1 MIKKSKELN
10 NIKNGF
16 QQNKNKITI
25 QNLSKIK
32 KLIDTNIV
40 VSSYKKK
47 IKLNYVKQSQIL
59 PNLIKNIDKF

>member
-10 NIKNGF
+10 NIKSGF

>member
-1 MIKKSKELN
+1 MVKKSKELN
-10 NIKNGF
+10 NIKSGF

-32 KLIDTNIV
+32 KLIDVNIV
-40 VSSYKKK
+40 ISSYKKK
-47 IKLNYVKQSQIL
+47 IKLNYIKQSQIL

>member
-10 NIKNGF
+10 NIKSGF

-32 KLIDTNIV
+32 KLINTNIV

>member
-1 MIKKSKELN
+1 MVKKSKELN
-10 NIKNGF
+10 NIKSGF

-32 KLIDTNIV
+32 KLIDINIV
-40 VSSYKKK
+40 ISSYKKK
-47 IKLNYVKQSQIL
+47 IKLNYIKQSQIL